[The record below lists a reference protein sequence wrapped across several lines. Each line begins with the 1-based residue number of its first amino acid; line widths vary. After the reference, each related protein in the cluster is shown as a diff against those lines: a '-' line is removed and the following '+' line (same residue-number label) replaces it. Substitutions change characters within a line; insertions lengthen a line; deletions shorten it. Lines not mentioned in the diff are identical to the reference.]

1 MIHIESRNVDGLL
14 VVHKFESVQQMLDNW
29 NSDDTDMGDNTIQLV
44 VRDGLV
50 LFSSLGRKEGNY
62 EDTMRPVDLIEWLVP
77 GPYEYEER
85 CSVPSKQKVSVKP
98 NTRLASRRGKSARR
112 KKRQRY
118 GWRHSMS
125 R

>member
-29 NSDDTDMGDNTIQLV
+29 NSDDADMGDNAIQLV
-44 VRDGLV
+44 VKDGLV
-50 LFSSLGRKEGNY
+50 LFSSLGRKEGAY
-62 EDTMRPVDLIEWLVP
+62 GDTVRSADLIEWFSP
-77 GPYEYEER
+77 DQEGR
-85 CSVPSKQKVSVKP
+85 SVPAKTKVPAKHKTRRVPRRAKSV
-98 NTRLASRRGKSARR
+98 RR